1 MNGIGIDDYLNE
13 ALSQVEIRE
22 GEPKYTHEQFM
33 DAINEL
39 SQTSNPSSECFDC
52 HREVIAYFKKHPGE
66 LVKPGGY
73 FDNVEQVLITIY
85 PVDGK

>member
-22 GEPKYTHEQFM
+22 GKPKYTEDDFM
-33 DAINEL
+33 HAINVL
-39 SQTSNPSSECFDC
+39 SRTSCPSSECFDC
-52 HREVIAYFKKHPGE
+52 YREVIAYFKKHPGE

-73 FDNVEQVLITIY
+73 FTSVEQVLRRIY
-85 PVDGK
+85 PVD